1 MNVRKSVV
9 LTAVVMTAV
18 ALVAILAM
26 AGCSS
31 GGFRDSGAASSAT
44 ESSSAASSSAGDATG
59 ASASGA
65 SSETAASESSAGV
78 GSDANSEGVYTL
90 VTAGKLTVATSP
102 YLPPF
107 ESMVNDEYVGID
119 VEIAKAVAEKL
130 GLEAKFKDIQFDAI
144 IPTIV
149 GGGMADVGISAF
161 TVNPEREKDVDFSD
175 SYFVDGQAIAVMKG
189 GGITEK
195 NADKALNEKG
205 TTIAVQSGTTGA
217 SYVKENYPE
226 ARVQPYSD
234 FVTAFADM
242 QAGRID
248 AVCANKA
255 VVETMIA
262 DSYPDA
268 EIVKSIVT
276 GEEYAIAV
284 SKDNPALTV
293 AINDALNE
301 LGADGV
307 IDKIVDANLP

>member
-1 MNVRKSVV
+1 MNVRKSIVFA
-9 LTAVVMTAV
+9 AVVMAV
-18 ALVAILAM
+18 VSLVAIVAF

-31 GGFRDSGAASSAT
+31 GGSGASGATSSAN
-44 ESSSAASSSAGDATG
+44 ESSAAASSS
-59 ASASGA
+59 SASSASSGSSEGA
-65 SSETAASESSAGV
+65 SSEGAAGADSA
-78 GSDANSEGVYTL
+78 ANAEGAYTL

-107 ESMVNDEYVGID
+107 ESLVNDEYVGID
-119 VEIAKAVAEKL
+119 IEIAKAVAAKL
-130 GLEAKFKDIQFDAI
+130 GLEVKFKNLQFDAI

-149 GGGMADVGISAF
+149 AGGMADVGISAF
-161 TVNPEREKDVDFSD
+161 TVNPERAKDVDFSD
-175 SYFVDGQAIAVMKG
+175 SYFVDGQAIAVVKG

>member
-1 MNVRKSVV
+1 
-9 LTAVVMTAV
+9 
-18 ALVAILAM
+18 
-26 AGCSS
+26 
-31 GGFRDSGAASSAT
+31 
-44 ESSSAASSSAGDATG
+44 
-59 ASASGA
+59 
-65 SSETAASESSAGV
+65 
-78 GSDANSEGVYTL
+78 
-90 VTAGKLTVATSP
+90 
-102 YLPPF
+102 
-107 ESMVNDEYVGID
+107 
-119 VEIAKAVAEKL
+119 
-130 GLEAKFKDIQFDAI
+130 
-144 IPTIV
+144 
-149 GGGMADVGISAF
+149 
-161 TVNPEREKDVDFSD
+161 
-175 SYFVDGQAIAVMKG
+175 MKG